1 MTNYHESMTF
11 DDRALNGLG
20 VLAAV
25 VRGGNFAVAGKS
37 LNMSQSGV
45 SRAIARLEA
54 RLGVRLL
61 ERTTRTVTLS
71 EEGRRLYEQVVPL
84 LAGLEEAAASVATAK
99 DAVRGTLRVNMDPFI
114 SQLMLGPQLS
124 RFLKRFPA
132 LKLELITRDR
142 LGDLVADGFDLAIRF
157 GEPRPSALIARKL
170 LGTRVITVASPAY
183 LKKAGRP
190 SHPRELEESNHRL
203 IDFRDPETGRSYEW
217 AFRQGRKEIEI
228 NSNAQ
233 LLLSDV
239 ATIHAVCLA
248 GYGIAQLL
256 ELGIEALIE
265 SGRLEV
271 IFPDWLDERFPL
283 YALHPSRNYL
293 PPKTRAFLD
302 FVIAAVKS
310 RI

>member
-1 MTNYHESMTF
+1 MIF
-11 DDRALNGLG
+11 DDRVLNGLG

-25 VRGGNFAVAGKS
+25 VRSGNFAVAGKS

-45 SRAIARLEA
+45 SRAIGRLEA
-54 RLGVRLL
+54 RLGGRLL

-71 EEGRRLYEQVVPL
+71 EEGRRLYEQAVPL
-84 LAGLEEAAASVATAK
+84 LAGLEKAAASVATAK
-99 DAVRGTLRVNMDPFI
+99 DAVRGTPRVNMGPFI
-114 SQLMLGPQLS
+114 AQLMLGPQLS
-124 RFLKRFPA
+124 RFLKRFPG
-132 LKLELITRDR
+132 LKLELIARDR
-142 LGDLVADGFDLAIRF
+142 PGDLVAEGFDLAIRF
-157 GEPRPSALIARKL
+157 GEPRPSALVDRNL
-170 LGTRVITVASPAY
+170 LETRIVTVASPAY

-190 SHPRELEESNHRL
+190 IHHTELEQGNHRL
-203 IDFRDPETGRSYEW
+203 IDFRETQTGRAYEW
-217 AFRQGRKEIEI
+217 SFRHGGKEIEI

-239 ATIHAVCLA
+239 ATLHAVCLA

-256 ELGIEALIE
+256 ELGSESLIE
-265 SGRLEV
+265 SGRLEI

-302 FVIAAVKS
+302 VVIATVKS
-310 RI
+310 PNQQLTS

>member
-1 MTNYHESMTF
+1 MTDYHQSMRF
-11 DDRALNGLG
+11 DDRAVNGLG

-25 VRGGNFAVAGKS
+25 VRSRNFAAAGKS

-71 EEGRRLYEQVVPL
+71 EEGRRLYEQIVPL
-84 LAGLEEAAASVATAK
+84 LAGLEEAAASVATSK

-114 SQLMLGPQLS
+114 SQLILGPQLS
-124 RFLKRFPA
+124 RFLKQFSA

-142 LGDLVADGFDLAIRF
+142 LGDLVAEGFDLAIRF
-157 GEPRPSALIARKL
+157 GEPRPSALVARKL
-170 LGTRVITVASPAY
+170 LDTRVVTVASPAY

-190 SHPRELEESNHRL
+190 GHPSELEKGNHRL
-203 IDFRDPETGRSYEW
+203 IDFRDPETGRAYEW
-217 AFRQGRKEIEI
+217 AFRQGRSEIEI
-228 NSNAQ
+228 SSNAQ

-256 ELGIEALIE
+256 ELGIESLIE

-271 IFPDWLDERFPL
+271 VFPDWRDERFPL
-283 YALHPSRNYL
+283 YALHPSRSYL

-302 FVIAAVKS
+302 FVIATVKLPT
-310 RI
+310 

>member
-1 MTNYHESMTF
+1 MTAYHEWMTF
-11 DDRALNGLG
+11 DDRTLNGLG

-25 VRGGNFAVAGKS
+25 VRSGSFALAGKS

-71 EEGRRLYEQVVPL
+71 EEGRRLYEQIVPL
-84 LAGLEEAAASVATAK
+84 LAGLEEAAASVATSK
-99 DAVRGTLRVNMDPFI
+99 DTVRGTLRVNMDPFI
-114 SQLMLGPQLS
+114 SQFILGPQLS
-124 RFLKRFPA
+124 RFLKQFPE
-132 LKLELITRDR
+132 LKLALITHER
-142 LGDLVADGFDLAIRF
+142 LGDLVAEGFDLAIRF
-157 GEPRPSALIARKL
+157 GEPRPSTLVARKL
-170 LGTRVITVASPAY
+170 LDTRVVTVASPAY

-190 SHPRELEESNHRL
+190 NHPSELEEGKHRL
-203 IDFRDPETGRSYEW
+203 IDFRDPETGRAYEW
-217 AFRQGRKEIEI
+217 AFRQGRKEIDI
-228 NSNAQ
+228 SSNAQ

-239 ATIHAVCLA
+239 ETIHAVCLA

-256 ELGIEALIE
+256 ELGIESLIE

-271 IFPDWLDERFPL
+271 VFPDWLDERFPL

-302 FVIAAVKS
+302 FVIATVKS
-310 RI
+310 RT